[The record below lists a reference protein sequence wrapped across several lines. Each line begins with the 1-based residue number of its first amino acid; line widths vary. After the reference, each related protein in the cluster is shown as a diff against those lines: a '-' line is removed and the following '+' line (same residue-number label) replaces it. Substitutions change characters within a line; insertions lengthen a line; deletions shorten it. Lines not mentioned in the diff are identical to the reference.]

1 MKNARLW
8 IALIVL
14 MIACA
19 CLCCASAEIIASG
32 DCGKNGDN
40 ITWTFDSEGVLSIN
54 GRGLMLNCGNAPW
67 KNYLNEI
74 KSAII
79 SEGVTN
85 ISEGAFSD
93 CGNLTNVTIPDSVT
107 RIGDSAFNYCN
118 SLKSIVIPD
127 SVTSIDRCAFR
138 NCGGLTN
145 IIIPDGVTCISDYV
159 FSYCSNLTSI
169 TIPDSVTSI
178 GRDAFYD
185 CKLTS
190 VEIPYG
196 VTSIGNNAFGYCSS
210 LTSITIPASVTSIG
224 SGAIPRIALLYC
236 YADSYADKWAK
247 ETGKID
253 NICYLSDIAITLP
266 ENISIVR
273 GEEKPLEYTIVPD
286 GACDVF
292 WTSDDPTIAA
302 VSENGVV
309 IGVSTGVTTITATV
323 KSGKSARCTVTVAA
337 PAIIASGDCGAAG
350 DNIQWAL
357 DLGGLLSITG
367 TGAMEDYLER
377 YHDKAIS
384 STAPWNDHRSEIKS
398 VIISEGVTNIGN
410 SAFCGSS
417 NLTSIVIPDSV
428 TSIGHDAFTE
438 CISLTSI
445 TIPNGVASIGSDA
458 IPNATLIYC
467 HADSYA
473 DTWAAENGRIG
484 KVRRK
489 IIASGDCGAGGDNL
503 VWTLDWDGLLSISGT
518 GKMADYDGDEFNS
531 APWPNYSADIKS
543 AVIAEGATS
552 VGSLAFYTC
561 ENITDIELPDGI
573 TTIGRAAFSG
583 CTRLENIVIP
593 DSVTVMH
600 SGVFHNCASLESIVI
615 PNSVKD
621 LDTWSLFGGC
631 SKLTN
636 VTLPEGITHIGG
648 GTFEGCT
655 GLRHIEI
662 PAGVERIIDCAFV
675 DCTNLESVVFNEGI
689 TEILNGVFQNC
700 TSLVSI
706 RIPDGVTNIGYHAF
720 YNCTG
725 LETIVIPASVTIIGE
740 DAIPDTALIYCHA
753 GSYADAWAMENGRG
767 ENVRHIGDSATVAR
781 LPAGLTEIR
790 DEAYLNTAVEIVR
803 LPESCTKIG
812 ARAFANC
819 TQLRHIEIPAMNIE
833 IADDAFANSP
843 NVVIH
848 APAGSAAQT
857 YARAHGITFLAD

>member
-337 PAIIASGDCGAAG
+337 PAIIASGDCGA
-350 DNIQWAL
+350 
-357 DLGGLLSITG
+357 
-367 TGAMEDYLER
+367 
-377 YHDKAIS
+377 
-384 STAPWNDHRSEIKS
+384 
-398 VIISEGVTNIGN
+398 
-410 SAFCGSS
+410 
-417 NLTSIVIPDSV
+417 
-428 TSIGHDAFTE
+428 
-438 CISLTSI
+438 
-445 TIPNGVASIGSDA
+445 
-458 IPNATLIYC
+458 
-467 HADSYA
+467 
-473 DTWAAENGRIG
+473 
-484 KVRRK
+484 
-489 IIASGDCGAGGDNL
+489 GGDNL

-531 APWPNYSADIKS
+531 APWRNYSADIKS
-543 AVIAEGATS
+543 AVIAEGAAS

-561 ENITDIELPDGI
+561 ENITDIKLPDGI

-621 LDTWSLFGGC
+621 LDTWWLFGGC

-648 GTFEGCT
+648 GTFEACT

-662 PAGVERIIDCAFV
+662 PAGVERIIDYAFI

-700 TSLVSI
+700 TGLVNI

-753 GSYADAWAMENGRG
+753 GSYADTWAMENGRG

-819 TQLRHIEIPAMNIE
+819 TQLRQIEIPAMNIE